1 MVRLWFTNIDDSL
14 SRYPYLFE
22 TKPMKISFIKSDDS
36 SDECSIRNNMYSLH
50 KLMVSLPWEGDK
62 RFASAIKPRY
72 QMLFL
77 GDEKTLA
84 APSDIIKVSVS
95 RKTLSFALSD
105 TRIMCVLHFSFVIH
119 QHPSPTLSSSNLS
132 CYVWYCLTFAIC
144 INCTFRHIFI
154 ANKWK
159 FSNHSSYWL
168 PCW

>member
-50 KLMVSLPWEGDK
+50 KLMLSLLWEGDK

-72 QMLFL
+72 QMLFF
-77 GDEKTLA
+77 GEEKTLA

-95 RKTLSFALSD
+95 QKTLSFGLSV

-119 QHPSPTLSSSNLS
+119 QHLIDQVPRSHHLIYHVMYDTVWLLPFALTVLSGISL
-132 CYVWYCLTFAIC
+132 
-144 INCTFRHIFI
+144 
-154 ANKWK
+154 
-159 FSNHSSYWL
+159 
-168 PCW
+168 